1 MCRLSDGAWRGG
13 VPRQTG
19 KKVTKIFSSLPLII
33 SNPGC
38 ERGRCSRRSVRP
50 QPNRDLSLCN
60 QTGIRL
66 QLIFLCSLFITQ
78 RVPFIMLWSP
88 SGAPPKPCPWMHPC
102 AKGGDISRNF
112 VIRICCMSKVSSMM
126 NQEAAWKN
134 MFLLGGQ
141 FVLLSWVLCP
151 CLNWISQKWNQLMLK
166 CSGVPV
172 EVHPPSRGAKAVA
185 HQMVSRRFTLCE
197 SIPCQMLSPSLLST
211 CSRNPGRAMMRKML
225 WRL

>member
-112 VIRICCMSKVSSMM
+112 VIRNCCMSKVSSMM
-126 NQEAAWKN
+126 NQEAAWKTCFCSEVN
-134 MFLLGGQ
+134 LCCSHEFC
-141 FVLLSWVLCP
+141 VLVLIGSVKSEISWC
-151 CLNWISQKWNQLMLK
+151 WNVQVCQLK
-166 CSGVPV
+166 FTPPV
-172 EVHPPSRGAKAVA
+172 EVQKPLLTKWCLDA
-185 HQMVSRRFTLCE
+185 
-197 SIPCQMLSPSLLST
+197 SPSVSQSPAKCYHLV
-211 CSRNPGRAMMRKML
+211 
-225 WRL
+225 